1 MYDILYVLLRRLRAP
16 LITLIVVYA
25 VSIYGL
31 VLIPGQDDQGNVWH
45 MSYFHA
51 FYFVSFMGST
61 IGFGEIPYAFTDAQ
75 RMWTLCTI
83 YACVV
88 AWLYGI
94 GTTLAVFQDSGFTRL
109 LRLRSF
115 VNHVRSLRE
124 PFYLICG
131 YGVTGSNLAR
141 ELTERGIRVVV
152 VDIDQDRIDS
162 LDLDGLLLPVP
173 ALCGDASL
181 PDILDHAGLQL
192 PHCAGVLALTNSDK
206 VNLAVSIASKVLQ
219 PKRLAISRSENDITT
234 ANLASF
240 GTDLIVDPFRSYA
253 EYVALAAHSPHRH
266 LVFDW
271 LMNPEHRTLA
281 SVYRHA
287 KGRWII
293 CGFGRFGSNIS
304 RELKQEDT
312 EVTIIDPDPNNIR
325 DLPGAVLGIG
335 TEAVTLQQAG
345 IEDAVGIVAGTSI
358 DADNLSIIMTA
369 RQLNP
374 KLITVVRQN
383 LSANDL
389 VFANS
394 RCDFIMQPGQIIA
407 TRIMAQLKTPLLSV
421 FLDQLMLQ
429 DEVWAHTLLNR
440 MNATVGDEP
449 LESRSV
455 CIGEKEA
462 PAVLEKL
469 QEGSDENKTAIKL
482 IALMKNPL
490 YRKET
495 LHLFPLMMRRGDEV
509 KLLPGELTE
518 LQEGD
523 DILFC
528 GRKGSLDRMAWTAFN
543 YNTLHYVLTGNDAT
557 QGRLQRWLQG
567 GDAR

>member
-1 MYDILYVLLRRLRAP
+1 MYDILYVLLKRLRAP

-31 VLIPGQDDQGNVWH
+31 TLIPGEDDQGNVWH
-45 MSYFHA
+45 MSFFHA

-61 IGFGEIPYAFTDAQ
+61 IGFGEIPYPFTNAQ
-75 RMWTLCTI
+75 RLWTVCTI

-94 GTTLAVFQDSGFTRL
+94 GTTLAVLQDSGFSRL
-109 LRLRSF
+109 LNLRRF
-115 VNHVRSLRE
+115 VNHVNNLRE
-124 PFYLICG
+124 PFYLVCG
-131 YGVTGSNLAR
+131 YGVTGCNLVR
-141 ELTERGIRVVV
+141 VLTENGVRAVV
-152 VDIDQDRIDS
+152 VDIDQERIDA
-162 LDLDGLLLPVP
+162 LELDGLRQPVP

-181 PDILDHAGLQL
+181 PYILDNAGLQH
-192 PHCAGVLALTNSDK
+192 PHCIGVLALTNSDK
-206 VNLAVSIASKVLQ
+206 VNLAIAIASKILK

-293 CGFGRFGSNIS
+293 CGYGRFGQNIS
-304 RELKQEDT
+304 RELKREDT
-312 EVTIIDPDPNNIR
+312 AVTVIDPDEKNISG
-325 DLPGAVLGIG
+325 LPDAVLGVG

-345 IEDAVGIVAGTSI
+345 VEDAVGIVAGTGN

-369 RQLNP
+369 RELNP
-374 KLITVVRQN
+374 KLVTVVRQN

-407 TRIMAQLKTPLLSV
+407 TRILAQLKTPSLSV
-421 FLDQLMLQ
+421 FIDQLMQQ

-440 MNATVGDEP
+440 MNATVGEGA

-462 PAVLEKL
+462 PAVQEKL
-469 QEGSDENKTAIKL
+469 REGTEINL
-482 IALMKNPL
+482 IALMKNPH

-495 LHLFPLMMRRGDEV
+495 LHCFPLMLRRGEEV

-528 GRKGSLDRMAWTAFN
+528 GRKGALDRMAWTAFN

-567 GDAR
+567 EDTK